1 MERVILMTRTQLTSE
16 KTKSKNEHP
25 DPFYTHHVFNQM
37 LSPLVE
43 PATDATEAQ
52 IDKLLE
58 GLGCLS
64 DRPSTNTKLRVLLS
78 SFLLQAQR
86 LQDRVDRKGGSLLI
100 GWPHDE
106 SYWRI
111 RSKVGYTVAKQ
122 LREAMIDQG
131 WITHKIKAERDVY
144 NRTGN
149 THGYLIS
156 DEVPAKANG
165 LDFQS
170 NDSLIYAT
178 KVKGS
183 SRKTVDSA
191 IDKRTK
197 ALWSIWKAAP
207 LTHGNLKMWTATR
220 SFSDKA
226 LTKGGRFYGPWTSMK
241 KELQRLHCTIDDQQV
256 VEVDVRGMHLTLM
269 FAISGKSPFGNK
281 FSDPYQLPSL
291 DGITRKEIKA
301 VINSAIGG
309 GTIQQTQPTKM
320 HKIAGINQDRLTEI
334 RGAIIPAYECL
345 DVLWKKGA
353 PREFYSENLAW
364 HEAEI
369 MMRVIET
376 LQQPIFILHDCL
388 ICQKDTA
395 KDVGLALQNTFI
407 SYCQENG
414 WTPIKPAFTIEYLAG
429 ETVKEEVVDGYF
441 NP

>member
-1 MERVILMTRTQLTSE
+1 MNRAQLTSTN
-16 KTKSKNEHP
+16 TKSKNEHP
-25 DPFYTHHVFNQM
+25 NRFYTHHVFEQV
-37 LSPLVE
+37 LSPLLE

-52 IDKLLE
+52 IDQLLE
-58 GLGCLS
+58 GLGCLNI
-64 DRPSTNTKLRVLLS
+64 RPSSNAKLRVLLS

-86 LQDRVDRKGGSLLI
+86 LQDRIDRKGGSLLI

-111 RSKVGYTVAKQ
+111 RSQVGYTVAKK
-122 LREAMIDQG
+122 LREAMIEHG
-131 WITHKIKAERDVY
+131 WITHTIQAERDVY

-149 THGYLIS
+149 AHGYLIA
-156 DEVPAKANG
+156 DEVPAKARG
-165 LDFQS
+165 LEFQS
-170 NDSLIYAT
+170 NDSLIYAS
-178 KVKGS
+178 KVKDS
-183 SRKTVDSA
+183 KRKVVDSA

-197 ALWSIWKAAP
+197 ALWSLWKSSP
-207 LTHGNLKMWTATR
+207 LTYGDLKMWTAQR
-220 SFSDKA
+220 SFSDEA
-226 LTKGGRFYGPWTSMK
+226 LSKGGRFYGPWTSMK
-241 KELQRLHCTIDDQQV
+241 PQQRLHCTIDDQPV
-256 VEVDVRGMHLTLM
+256 AEVDVSGMHLTLL
-269 FAISGKSPFGNK
+269 FAISGQSPFQDK

-301 VINSAIGG
+301 VILSAIGG
-309 GTIQQTQPTKM
+309 GTTHQTQPTKM
-320 HKIAGINQDRLTEI
+320 IKIAGINQDRLTEI

-388 ICQKDTA
+388 ICQRDTA
-395 KDVGLALQNTFI
+395 KDVGQVLQNTFT

-429 ETVKEEVVDGYF
+429 ETVEEESVNGCF
-441 NP
+441 KP